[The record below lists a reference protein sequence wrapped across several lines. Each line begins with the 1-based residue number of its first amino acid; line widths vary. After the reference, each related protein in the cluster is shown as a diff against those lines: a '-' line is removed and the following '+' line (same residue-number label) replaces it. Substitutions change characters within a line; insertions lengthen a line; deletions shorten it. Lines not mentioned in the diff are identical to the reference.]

1 MGCHFLLQ
9 GIFPTQGLN
18 LHLLRLQH
26 YSQILYWSPGKSKLE
41 ISEKSLRSLL
51 HRINGHLMVF
61 YFISSCLRF
70 SKDSTLRREEMK
82 KNMGDHWNLGSG
94 TVRVKMKLG
103 TTEAGWWFWELLVLL
118 NLFLQAISSAM
129 SWMFPKMVNSHSLKS
144 VYFFIYLWLCWVF
157 VAALGLSLVVA
168 GGGYSLSCGFSS
180 CEAWALGHMG
190 FSSCS
195 SWALEHRFNSCGACA

>member
-1 MGCHFLLQ
+1 MLNHFSYISHFVTLWTITRQPPSLGFSPKTETLAKNTGLGCHFLLQ
-9 GIFPTQGLN
+9 GIFPTQGSN
-18 LHLLRLQH
+18 LHLLRLHH

-103 TTEAGWWFWELLVLL
+103 TTEAG
-118 NLFLQAISSAM
+118 
-129 SWMFPKMVNSHSLKS
+129 
-144 VYFFIYLWLCWVF
+144 
-157 VAALGLSLVVA
+157 
-168 GGGYSLSCGFSS
+168 
-180 CEAWALGHMG
+180 
-190 FSSCS
+190 
-195 SWALEHRFNSCGACA
+195 